1 MCYSVSYL
9 THKNEVYARRLGV
22 TSDSQPTF
30 FNQLDQTKTSLGVGW
45 FKYGFDHPGL
55 PVLIKNI
62 SPFSIIPAFWGLI
75 PKWARTIEQQKK
87 IINNT
92 LNARIE
98 TLSEKPS
105 FRNSINNRC
114 IVLLDGFFEYQ
125 QLNKIKQPHFIRHSD
140 HRPMLVAGIFEN
152 APETLPYALS
162 VSILTRQANTFM
174 QSIHNTVEPRMP
186 VIMEAEDIDI
196 WLHEDFKAA
205 VNHLDALPVDD
216 LYAIPVSKLL
226 GKEGVGN
233 TPEAQ
238 MPL

>member
-22 TSDSQPTF
+22 TADSQPTF
-30 FNQLDQTKTSLGVGW
+30 FNQLNQTKDFLGIGW

-55 PVLIKNI
+55 PVLIHYN

-114 IVLLDGFFEYQ
+114 IVVLDGFFEYQ
-125 QLNKIKQPHFIRHSD
+125 QVNKIKQPHFIRYSD
-140 HRPMLVAGIFEN
+140 HRPMFVAGIFEN
-152 APETLPYALS
+152 SPETLPYALS
-162 VSILTRQANTFM
+162 VSILTRPANSFM
-174 QSIHNTVEPRMP
+174 QKIHNTEEPRMP
-186 VIMEAEDIDI
+186 VIMELEDVDV
-196 WLHEDFKAA
+196 WLHENFKTA
-205 VNHLDALPVDD
+205 VNHLLAIQVND
-216 LYAIPVSKLL
+216 LYSVQVRKLI

-233 TPEAQ
+233 SPEAQ